1 MPRGIR
7 ECDDTMGI
15 VAQPVMSAGSV
26 LLFMDGG
33 CSHGALAWT
42 NPEQRRA
49 VLVKYQSRVRVLV
62 ATLSVLF
69 PLSLSLALSLSIT
82 TQRCH

>member
-26 LLFMDGG
+26 LFFMDGG
-33 CSHGALAWT
+33 CSHGAMAWS

-49 VLVKYQSRVRVLV
+49 VLVKYQSKVRVCRHVRGKTFARSLMLR
-62 ATLSVLF
+62 AVLC
-69 PLSLSLALSLSIT
+69 AVD
-82 TQRCH
+82 RAE

>member
-26 LLFMDGG
+26 LFFMDGG
-33 CSHGALAWT
+33 CSHGAMAWT

-49 VLVKYQSRVRVLV
+49 VLVKYQSKVRV
-62 ATLSVLF
+62 
-69 PLSLSLALSLSIT
+69 
-82 TQRCH
+82 C

>member
-26 LLFMDGG
+26 LFFMDGG
-33 CSHGALAWT
+33 CSHGAMAWT

-49 VLVKYQSRVRVLV
+49 VLVKYQSKVRVFRHVRGNIVPHL
-62 ATLSVLF
+62 
-69 PLSLSLALSLSIT
+69 
-82 TQRCH
+82 